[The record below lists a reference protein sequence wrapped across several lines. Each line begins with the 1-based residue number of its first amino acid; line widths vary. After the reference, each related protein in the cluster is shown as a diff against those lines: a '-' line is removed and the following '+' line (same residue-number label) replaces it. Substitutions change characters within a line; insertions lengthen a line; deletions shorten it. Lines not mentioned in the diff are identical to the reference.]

1 MKKPPLSP
9 ETLKKYL
16 ANECSDE
23 ERRLVNEWYQQLD
36 EPADEP
42 FTDTDQD
49 RLYNR
54 IKTYLAELRKSDE
67 PAAPVYGLWHYI
79 GRIAAVFVIGL
90 GLLYFL
96 YQKPAGIA
104 QSTGRPDGDV
114 VTFVNEKQ
122 KIVPH
127 MLPDSTVIWLHPGA
141 KVSHNHPF
149 IIREVLFSG
158 EGFFDV
164 KRDPSR
170 PFVIHTGDLQTKVLG
185 TSFNVRAIPGEATFK
200 VSVATG
206 RVEVS
211 DVKKQERV
219 VLKPE
224 QEVVF
229 EPKSKHLE
237 VQKVQERATDKE
249 LWQSASLVFN
259 DTPMTEVAG
268 RLMQTFHVKIGFAD
282 DGLADCRLKVDFTD
296 QRLPEILDMIDT
308 LLGSTYR
315 IDGDSIALRGQGCR

>member
-1 MKKPPLSP
+1 MRKPPLAP

-16 ANECSDE
+16 SNECSDE

-42 FTDTDQD
+42 FTDADQD

-54 IKTYLAELRKSDE
+54 IRTYLAELRKSDE
-67 PAAPVYGLWHYI
+67 PATRVYGLWHYI
-79 GRIAAVFVIGL
+79 GRIAAVFVVGL
-90 GLLYFL
+90 GILYFL
-96 YQKPAGIA
+96 YRKPDRVAE
-104 QSTGRPDGDV
+104 QSSGATDGW
-114 VTFVNEKQ
+114 VTFKNARH
-122 KIVPH
+122 KIVPYL
-127 MLPDSTVIWLHPGA
+127 LPDSTVVWLHPDA
-141 KVSHNHPF
+141 EIRISQSFQK
-149 IIREVLFSG
+149 REVLFSG

-185 TSFNVRAIPGEATFK
+185 TSFNVRAVRGEATFK

-211 DVKKQERV
+211 DVKKKERV

-224 QEVVF
+224 EEVVF
-229 EPKSKHLE
+229 EPESMHLA
-237 VQKVQERATDKE
+237 VQKVEEKATDKE

-259 DTPMTEVAG
+259 DTPMTQVAE

-296 QRLPEILDMIDT
+296 QRLPEILEMIDT

-315 IDGDSIALRGQGCR
+315 IDGDSITLKGQGCK

>member
-16 ANECSDE
+16 ANECSEE

-42 FTDTDQD
+42 FTDADQD
-49 RLYNR
+49 RLYRR
-54 IKTYLAELRKSDE
+54 IKSYLSELRKSDE
-67 PAAPVYGLWHYI
+67 PATPVYGLWHYI
-79 GRIAAVFVIGL
+79 GRIAAVLVVGL
-90 GLLYFL
+90 GILYFL
-96 YQKPAGIA
+96 YQKPDRITEQRVGA
-104 QSTGRPDGDV
+104 TNGR
-114 VTFVNEKQ
+114 VTFKNVKH
-122 KIVPH
+122 KIVFYQ
-127 MLPDSTVIWLHPGA
+127 LPDSSVVWLHPNA
-141 KVSHNHPF
+141 EIQILQSFQK
-149 IIREVLFSG
+149 REVLFSG
-158 EGFFDV
+158 EGFFEV

-170 PFVIHTGDLQTKVLG
+170 PFVIYTGDLQTKVLG
-185 TSFNVRAIPGEATFK
+185 TSFNVRAIPGEATVK

-211 DVKKQERV
+211 DVEKRETV

-224 QEVVF
+224 QQVVF
-229 EPKSKHLE
+229 EPKSMHLE
-237 VQKVQERATDKE
+237 VQEVQEKATGKE

-259 DTPMTEVAG
+259 ETPMAEVAE

-315 IDGDSIALRGQGCR
+315 IDGDNITLKGQGCR

>member
-1 MKKPPLSP
+1 MKRPPLSP

-23 ERRLVNEWYQQLD
+23 ERHLVNEWYQQLD

-42 FTDTDQD
+42 FTDADQD

-54 IKTYLAELRKSDE
+54 IKAYLSELRKSDE
-67 PAAPVYGLWHYI
+67 PATPVYGLWHYI
-79 GRIAAVFVIGL
+79 GRIAAVLVVGL
-90 GLLYFL
+90 GILYFL
-96 YQKPAGIA
+96 YQKPDHVVE
-104 QSTGRPDGDV
+104 QSVGATNGW
-114 VTFVNEKQ
+114 VTFKNVKH
-122 KIVPH
+122 KIVPYQ
-127 MLPDSTVIWLHPGA
+127 LPDSSVVWLHPNA
-141 KVSHNHPF
+141 ELRILHSFHK
-149 IIREVLFSG
+149 RDVLFSG
-158 EGFFDV
+158 EGFFEV

-185 TSFNVRAIPGEATFK
+185 TSFNVRAIPGEATVK

-211 DVKKQERV
+211 DVQMKGRV

-224 QEVVF
+224 QQVVF
-229 EPKSKHLE
+229 EQKSMHLE
-237 VQKVQERATDKE
+237 VQKVEEKTTDKE

-259 DTPMTEVAG
+259 ETPMAEVAE
-268 RLMQTFHVKIGFAD
+268 RLMQTFHVKIGFED

-315 IDGDSIALRGQGCR
+315 IDGDNITLKGQGCK

>member
-36 EPADEP
+36 EPVDEP
-42 FTDTDQD
+42 FTDSDQD

-54 IKTYLAELRKSDE
+54 IKTYLSELRKNDE
-67 PAAPVYGLWHYI
+67 PATPVYGLWHYI
-79 GRIAAVFVIGL
+79 GRIAAVFVLGL

-96 YQKPAGIA
+96 YEKPDRVAE
-104 QSTGRPDGDV
+104 QSEGATNGW
-114 VTFVNEKQ
+114 VTFINDKH
-122 KIVPH
+122 KIMPH
-127 MLPDSTVIWLHPGA
+127 QLPDSSVVWLHPNA
-141 KVSHNHPF
+141 EIRIRKSF
-149 IIREVLFSG
+149 QRREVLFSG
-158 EGFFDV
+158 EGFFEV

-185 TSFNVRAIPGEATFK
+185 TSFNVRAIPGEESVK

-211 DVKKQERV
+211 DTQMKKRV

-237 VQKVQERATDKE
+237 VQKVAEKESDKE

-259 DTPMTEVAG
+259 ETPMTEVAD

-282 DGLADCRLKVDFTD
+282 DGLADCRLKVDFTN

-315 IDGDSIALRGQGCR
+315 IEGDNITLKGQGCR

>member
-42 FTDTDQD
+42 FTDADQA
-49 RLYNR
+49 RLYSR
-54 IKTYLAELRKSDE
+54 IKTYLSELRKNDE
-67 PAAPVYGLWHYI
+67 PATPVYGLWHYI
-79 GRIAAVFVIGL
+79 GRIAAVFVLGL

-96 YQKPAGIA
+96 YEKPDRVA
-104 QSTGRPDGDV
+104 QQSEGATNGW
-114 VTFVNEKQ
+114 VTFINDKH
-122 KIVPH
+122 KIMPH
-127 MLPDSTVIWLHPGA
+127 QLPDSSVVWLHPNA
-141 KVSHNHPF
+141 EIRIRQSF
-149 IIREVLFSG
+149 QRREVLFSG
-158 EGFFDV
+158 EGFFEV

-185 TSFNVRAIPGEATFK
+185 TSFNVRAIPGEESVK

-211 DVKKQERV
+211 DTRMKERV

-237 VQKVQERATDKE
+237 VQKVAEKESDKE

-259 DTPMTEVAG
+259 ETPMTEVAD

-282 DGLADCRLKVDFTD
+282 DGLADCRLKVDFTN

-315 IDGDSIALRGQGCR
+315 IEGDNITLKGQGCR

>member
-1 MKKPPLSP
+1 MRKPPLAP

-16 ANECSDE
+16 SNECSDE

-42 FTDTDQD
+42 FTDADQD

-54 IKTYLAELRKSDE
+54 IRTYLAELRKSDE
-67 PAAPVYGLWHYI
+67 PATRVYGLWHYI
-79 GRIAAVFVIGL
+79 GRIAAVFVVGL
-90 GLLYFL
+90 GILYFL
-96 YQKPAGIA
+96 YRKPDRVAE
-104 QSTGRPDGDV
+104 QSSGATDGW
-114 VTFVNEKQ
+114 VTFKNARHR
-122 KIVPH
+122 IVPYL
-127 MLPDSTVIWLHPGA
+127 LPDSTVVWLHPDA
-141 KVSHNHPF
+141 EIRISQSFQK
-149 IIREVLFSG
+149 REVLFSG

-185 TSFNVRAIPGEATFK
+185 TSFNVRAVRGEATFK

-211 DVKKQERV
+211 DVKKKERV

-224 QEVVF
+224 EEVVF
-229 EPKSKHLE
+229 EPESMHLT
-237 VQKVQERATDKE
+237 VQKVEEKATDKE

-259 DTPMTEVAG
+259 DTPMTQVAE

-296 QRLPEILDMIDT
+296 QRLPEILEMIDT

-315 IDGDSIALRGQGCR
+315 IDGDSITLKGQGCK

>member
-36 EPADEP
+36 EPVDEP
-42 FTDTDQD
+42 FTDSDQD

-54 IKTYLAELRKSDE
+54 IKTYLSELRKSDE
-67 PAAPVYGLWHYI
+67 PATPVYGLWHYI

-96 YQKPAGIA
+96 YQKPKDVA
-104 QSTGRPDGDV
+104 QAAKPDGDW
-114 VTFVNEKQ
+114 VTFTNKKQ
-122 KIVPH
+122 KIVAH

-141 KVSHNHPF
+141 TVSHTHPLVN
-149 IIREVLFSG
+149 RHVTFSG
-158 EGFFDV
+158 EGFFEV

-185 TSFNVRAIPGEATFK
+185 TSFNVRAIPGEESVK

-211 DVKKQERV
+211 DTQMKERV

-237 VQKVQERATDKE
+237 VQKVAEKESDKE

-259 DTPMTEVAG
+259 ETPMQEVAE

-282 DGLADCRLKVDFTD
+282 DGLADCRLKVDFTN

-315 IDGDSIALRGQGCR
+315 IEGDNITLKGQGCR